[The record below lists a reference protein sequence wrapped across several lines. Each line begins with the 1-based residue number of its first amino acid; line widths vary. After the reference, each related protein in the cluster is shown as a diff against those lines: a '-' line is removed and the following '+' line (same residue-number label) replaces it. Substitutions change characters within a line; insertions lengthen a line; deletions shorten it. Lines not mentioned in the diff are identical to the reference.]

1 MLRYSLKRLLLAF
14 VTAFIILTLTFI
26 LVKALPISLKV
37 STSAGERMGFYDSQ
51 VKLGYFS
58 VLIKPESEH
67 FQPSFNYIESFIDD
81 EHNEYFYYPKPI
93 LEQYFTWIGN
103 IFTQWDWGTST
114 SLEMGTSAIR
124 LIGRRLPVTMS
135 INIIVVL
142 LSVPLGIA
150 LGVYAGLKKNT
161 WIDHTISTL
170 IMIFVSI
177 PGFVVITFLIF
188 FLSYQTGWLPPSWPS
203 ITAPLGTRALGYIIP
218 VIALSFSSICGY
230 GRGVR
235 AELCEVMSSEYL
247 LLARTKGLTKNQAI
261 VRHALRNAFVPIL
274 PSILSEFIGIL
285 GGSII
290 LEKLYGTEWNEPGRY
305 NIEGIKMLIIR
316 AAQQSPTAIYDRF
329 MQVGDLDSCGIPS
342 QYIDV
347 EVNQPDVYQTK
358 GNSTFK
364 LNVNSCTQEMWDT
377 LNKKL
382 WKHTDSDKYKCKPWM
397 SNDNFLNGLFYS
409 IDRETFARK
418 QGSQPYR

>member
-26 LVKALPISLKV
+26 MVKALPISLKV
-37 STSAGERMGFYDSQ
+37 STSVGDRWGFYMSQ
-51 VKLGYFS
+51 VDLGYFS
-58 VLIKPESEH
+58 VITKPETEH
-67 FQPSFNYIESFIDD
+67 YQPTVKIIESIVIDKT
-81 EHNEYFYYPKPI
+81 EYFFYSRPI
-93 LEQYFTWIGN
+93 LEQYFSWLGN
-103 IFTQWDWGTST
+103 IFTKWDWGTST
-114 SLEMGTSAIR
+114 SLEMGASAIR
-124 LIGRRLPVTMS
+124 LIGRRLPTSMS

-188 FLSYQTGWLPPSWPS
+188 FLSYQAGWLPPSWPS
-203 ITAPLGTRALGYIIP
+203 SEAPLGTRALGYIIP
-218 VIALSFSSICGY
+218 VLSLSFGSICGY

-274 PSILSEFIGIL
+274 PSVLAEFIGIL

-290 LEKLYGTEWNEPGRY
+290 LERLYGIPGVGNIYMEALNNTPRDY
-305 NIEGIKMLIIR
+305 NVLMVDMAVFTIIGLLAGILFDLSYGFIDPRIR
-316 AAQQSPTAIYDRF
+316 MGA
-329 MQVGDLDSCGIPS
+329 
-342 QYIDV
+342 
-347 EVNQPDVYQTK
+347 
-358 GNSTFK
+358 
-364 LNVNSCTQEMWDT
+364 
-377 LNKKL
+377 KK
-382 WKHTDSDKYKCKPWM
+382 
-397 SNDNFLNGLFYS
+397 
-409 IDRETFARK
+409 
-418 QGSQPYR
+418 